1 MKKLKCF
8 LLVSVFL
15 CWNIMSYGQVTGDG
29 SSVHSHNDEYS
40 SVVSEIYQQLL
51 SYFTVWA
58 NDVSIPQLK
67 KLDLMLLNPAQPDNW
82 QQTIYSNLDEGLSQI
97 WPAIDA
103 NTATG
108 EALKVVF
115 FLGDSNA
122 TVNLQ
127 GRQVPISNSG
137 NFLDKF
143 ANLIPTV
150 FPSDGDNAVLKPF
163 NIGTIIDSNALTETD
178 NQYAGAFLQYVSG
191 NAVPLNIYPTRL
203 LPTDPTQRNVTMKKY
218 LATLG
223 TYQALESVGVN
234 NMSRLVAERQ
244 LQHGLG
250 EKAGVVAFNPQ
261 GQKEAMTDAS
271 PLQVEKF
278 SAERRVVDPDWYAQM
293 QKTTTPGLMREMIYI
308 EAERRRMDMLILE
321 ELKRITTT
329 LSAIELQT
337 QMGITRTLLTAS
349 SLQVSTSQQRK

>member
-1 MKKLKCF
+1 MKNFKY
-8 LLVSVFL
+8 FL
-15 CWNIMSYGQVTGDG
+15 CVTVLLYWGIVGYTQPAREASQNSD
-29 SSVHSHNDEYS
+29 YS

-82 QQTIYSNLDEGLSQI
+82 QQTIYSNLDEGLSQV
-97 WPAIDA
+97 WPALDA

-115 FLGDSNA
+115 FLGDTNA
-122 TVNLQ
+122 SMNLHGQ
-127 GRQVPISNSG
+127 QFPISNSATY
-137 NFLDKF
+137 LDNF
-143 ANLIPTV
+143 ANLIPMSY
-150 FPSDGDNAVLKPF
+150 PSNGDATALKPF
-163 NIGTIIDSNALTETD
+163 NIGTIVNTNALTAAD
-178 NQYAGAFLQYVSG
+178 NKDAAAFLQFISG
-191 NAVPLNIYPTRL
+191 NAIPLNIYPTRL
-203 LPTDPTQRNVTMKKY
+203 LPTDASQRNVTMKKY

-223 TYQALESVGVN
+223 TYQAMESVGLN
-234 NMSRLVAERQ
+234 NMSRLLAERQ
-244 LQHGLG
+244 IQPGLG
-250 EKAGVVAFNPQ
+250 EKAGLVNFNAQ
-261 GQKEAMTDAS
+261 GEKEELSDAS

-278 SAERRVVDPDWYAQM
+278 TAERRVVDPDWYAQM
-293 QKTTTPGLMREMIYI
+293 QKTTTPGLMREMLYI

-349 SLQVSTSQQRK
+349 SLQVSASERR

>member
-1 MKKLKCF
+1 MFKR
-8 LLVSVFL
+8 LLFISVLL
-15 CWNIMSYGQVTGDG
+15 CWNLVGYGQPSSDNGDYG
-29 SSVHSHNDEYS
+29 

-82 QQTIYSNLDEGLSQI
+82 QQTIYSNLDEGLSQA
-97 WPAIDA
+97 WPALDA

-115 FLGDSNA
+115 FLGDTNA

-127 GRQVPISNSG
+127 GQQLPISNSAD
-137 NFLDKF
+137 FLDTF
-143 ANLIPTV
+143 ANMIPTSY
-150 FPSDGDNAVLKPF
+150 PTNGDNTALKPF
-163 NIGTIIDSNALTETD
+163 NIGTIVNSNALNETD
-178 NQYAGAFLQYVSG
+178 NQYAGAFLQFVSG
-191 NAVPLNIYPTRL
+191 NAVPLNIYPTRF
-203 LPTDPTQRNVTMKKY
+203 LPSDSTQRNVAMKKY

-223 TYQALESVGVN
+223 TYQAMESVGMN
-234 NMSRLVAERQ
+234 NMMRLVAERQ
-244 LQHGLG
+244 VQPGLG
-250 EKAGVVAFNPQ
+250 EKAGVVSFNDQ
-261 GQKEAMTDAS
+261 GQKEELADAS

-293 QKTTTPGLMREMIYI
+293 QKTTTPGLMREMLYI

-349 SLQVSTSQQRK
+349 SLQVKSSQKRN

>member
-1 MKKLKCF
+1 MLKR
-8 LLVSVFL
+8 LLLMSVLL
-15 CWNIMSYGQVTGDG
+15 CGSLVGYGQG
-29 SSVHSHNDEYS
+29 SSPPSHGNYG

-67 KLDLMLLNPAQPDNW
+67 KLDLLLLNPAQPDNW
-82 QQTIYSNLDEGLSQI
+82 QQTIYSNLNEGLSHL
-97 WPAIDA
+97 WPALDA

-115 FLGDSNA
+115 FLGDAGA
-122 TVNLQ
+122 TVDLQ
-127 GRQVPISNSG
+127 GQSFPINNSAH
-137 NFLDKF
+137 FLDTF
-143 ANLIPTV
+143 ADMIPTV
-150 FPSDGDNAVLKPF
+150 YPTRGEGRSLKPF
-163 NIGTIIDSNALTETD
+163 NIGTILDNNALTDKD
-178 NQYAGAFLQYVSG
+178 NQYAGAFLQFVSG
-191 NAVPLNIYPTRL
+191 NAVPLNIYPTRF
-203 LPTDPTQRNVTMKKY
+203 LPQDPKQRTIAMKKY

-234 NMSRLVAERQ
+234 NMARLVAERQ
-244 LQHGLG
+244 VQPGLG
-250 EKAGVVAFNPQ
+250 EKAGVVRFNAK
-261 GQKEAMTDAS
+261 GKKEKLTDAS

-293 QKTTTPGLMREMIYI
+293 QKTTTPGLMREMLYM

-349 SLQVSTSQQRK
+349 SLQLKASQQGK